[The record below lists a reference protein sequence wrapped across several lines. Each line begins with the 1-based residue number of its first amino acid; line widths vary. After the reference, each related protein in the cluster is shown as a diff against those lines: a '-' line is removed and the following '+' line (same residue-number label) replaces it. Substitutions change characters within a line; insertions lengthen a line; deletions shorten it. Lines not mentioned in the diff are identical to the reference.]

1 MPTLEP
7 KLLKEKI
14 MEMPQQLRDAYF
26 SENTTN
32 KIMLVA
38 KNHDLHIDQTGELSD
53 EVGLVFLGV
62 TPVSDF
68 VKNIRERLKINN
80 ELAEKIV
87 AELNTEIF
95 EPARTLMKQGN
106 ANKLD
111 TKAPHLD
118 KPSIFER
125 KLSEPVNLKPEATAT
140 APTTPAPEEP
150 IKKIDP
156 YHEPI
161 E

>member
-14 MEMPQQLRDAYF
+14 LQMPQQLRDAYF
-26 SENTTN
+26 SEETTN

-38 KNHDLHIDQTGELSD
+38 KTHDLHIDQTGELSD

-62 TPVSDF
+62 TPASDF
-68 VKNIRERLKINN
+68 VKNVRERLKINN
-80 ELAEKIV
+80 DLATKIV
-87 AELNTEIF
+87 EKLNSDIF
-95 EPARTLMKQGN
+95 EPARALMKKESGGN
-106 ANKLD
+106 ID
-111 TKAPHLD
+111 PSTPHLD

-125 KLSEPVNLKPEATAT
+125 KLSEPVNLKPETPV
-140 APTTPAPEEP
+140 PTPTPAPEIP
-150 IKKIDP
+150 IKKVDP